1 MDGILT
7 HTEIEA
13 LSRSGGIGSRPE
25 LQSDQVQPTS
35 LDLRLGSFAHRIRAG
50 FLPGQAKVAERL
62 RDLVLYDVDLEG
74 GFVLEPG
81 QIFLVPLVERLALP
95 EGVRARCNPKS
106 STGRL
111 DIFTRVIADRHARFD
126 DIPDGY
132 QGPLYLEVMPRS
144 FPVRIRAGERLN
156 QVRFLTGAPG
166 LSDQDHLLE
175 HQTHRVLIL
184 PDGHPPRAD
193 EVVVDGG
200 FYLRISLRSDRP
212 DGIVGYKAR
221 RFTDVIDL
229 SAVAGHDP
237 LAFFEPLPEAGGQ
250 YLLEP
255 EEFYIFASRERIRVP
270 PHLAAEMTAYDV
282 GVGEL
287 RTNYAGFF
295 DAGFGHGE
303 RGELEGTRAV
313 LEIRPHDVPFL
324 IEDGQVLFKL
334 EFSRTTRPCTRL
346 YGGAGT
352 ASSYAH
358 QGLSLA
364 KQFKERTPGRP

>member
-7 HTEIEA
+7 HIEIEE
-13 LSRSGGIGSRPE
+13 LGRSGGILCRPD
-25 LQSDQVQPTS
+25 LAPDQVQPTS
-35 LDLRLGSFAHRIRAG
+35 LDLRIGSLAHRIRAG
-50 FLPGQAKVAERL
+50 FLPGKAKVEERL
-62 RDLVLYDVDLEG
+62 RDHILYDVDLEG
-74 GFVLEPG
+74 GAVLEPG
-81 QIFLVPLVERLALP
+81 QIFLVPLVESLALP
-95 EGVRARCNPKS
+95 AGVRARCNPKS

-132 QGPLYLEVMPRS
+132 QGRLYLEVMPRS

-156 QVRFLTGAPG
+156 QVRFLAGDPN

-175 HQTHRVLIL
+175 HQQHRVLVL
-184 PDGHPPRAD
+184 PDGQAPRAD
-193 EVVVDGG
+193 ELVVDGG
-200 FYLRISLRSDRP
+200 FHLRISLLSDRP
-212 DGIVGYKAR
+212 DRVVGYKAR
-221 RFTDVIDL
+221 RFTNVVDL
-229 SAVAGHDP
+229 SAVGGHDP
-237 LAFFEPLPEAGGQ
+237 LAYFEPLTEAGGQ
-250 YLLEP
+250 FLLEP

-282 GVGEL
+282 GMGEL

-295 DAGFGHGE
+295 DSGFGHGE
-303 RGELEGTRAV
+303 QGELEGTRAV
-313 LEIRPHDVPFL
+313 LEVRPHDVPFL

-346 YGGAGT
+346 YGGAGSP
-352 ASSYAH
+352 SSYAH

-364 KQFKERTPGRP
+364 KQFRSGAR